1 MSHFQK
7 HLDKFIALATTVCLI
22 AIVGDGAVNAL
33 YILDSRTVDGTS
45 LSDYLLTAG
54 FFILWVGLVRALT
67 MLGIEVLPYSPMEKR
82 KKVLPLW
89 FAGMALTAC
98 ISIYMSS
105 SFLALGIAEKEYFSS
120 TTQNINAKAASTI
133 EAQRTA
139 NSLQVVFQS
148 SEASAKVL
156 HEMEKKQGSVCEQG
170 SGTGRCATTL
180 LNIIEISS
188 SSRQQLIEQN
198 GLADPII
205 TRIQELQDGM
215 RRIASNPDLDYQSKA
230 TKLQEN
236 ITLMAGEIEA
246 LSKTLPIATLLHASD
261 SFSRNWSSMG
271 LGDVGSRRLTA
282 EFRPVADRLKR
293 EIGALK
299 AASEIEITGIREMSA
314 YELLSRSQEALPI
327 IAIATLLACLPMLL
341 SVCILGISG
350 GSEPPQSGSGNPPN
364 RKAEPAMAED
374 SSFEEVAI
382 LHAASPTK
390 H

>member
-1 MSHFQK
+1 MSHFQE
-7 HLDKFIALATTVCLI
+7 HLEKFIGLATTVCII
-22 AIVGDGAVNAL
+22 AIAGDGAVNSL
-33 YILDSRTVDGTS
+33 YILDSRTVDGAS

-67 MLGIEVLPYSPMEKR
+67 MLGIEVLPYSPIDKR
-82 KKVLPLW
+82 KRVLPLW
-89 FAGMALTAC
+89 FVGMALTAC

-120 TTQNINAKAASTI
+120 TTQNINSQAASTI

-156 HEMEKKQGSVCEQG
+156 HDMEKKQGSVCEQG

-188 SSRQQLIEQN
+188 SSRQQLIEHN

-215 RRIASNPDLDYQSKA
+215 RRITSNSDLDYQAKA
-230 TKLQEN
+230 LRLQES

-282 EFRPVADRLKR
+282 EFRPIADRLKR

-299 AASEIEITGIREMSA
+299 AASEIEIHGIRDMSA
-314 YELLSRSQEALPI
+314 YELLSKSQEALPI

-350 GSEPPQSGSGNPPN
+350 GTEPPKSESGSPK
-364 RKAEPAMAED
+364 RKAEPVLLED
-374 SSFEEVAI
+374 ESSQTVASI
-382 LHAASPTK
+382 YATSPTK

>member
-7 HLDKFIALATTVCLI
+7 HFDKFVVLATTVCLI

-45 LSDYLLTAG
+45 LSDYVLTAG
-54 FFILWVGLVRALT
+54 FFVLWVGLVRALT
-67 MLGIEVLPYSPMEKR
+67 MLGIEVLPYSPMDRR

-120 TTQNINAKAASTI
+120 TTQNINAMAASTI

-170 SGTGRCATTL
+170 SGNGRCATAL
-180 LNIIEISS
+180 RNVIEISS

-205 TRIQELQDGM
+205 TRIQELQDSM
-215 RRIASNPDLDYQSKA
+215 RRIASNPDMDYQTKA
-230 TKLQEN
+230 LRLQEN

-261 SFSRNWSSMG
+261 SFARNWSSMG

-299 AASEIEITGIREMSA
+299 AASEIEITGIRDMSA
-314 YELLSRSQEALPI
+314 YELLSKSQEALPI

-350 GSEPPQSGSGNPPN
+350 GSEPPQSGSGTPPK
-364 RKAEPAMAED
+364 RKAEPVLIED
-374 SSFEEVAI
+374 ESSQAVAQI
-382 LHAASPTK
+382 YATSSTK